1 MKKITIILTLL
12 LFGFV
17 HPTLAQGAKDMEASS
32 AWAVPTMGDMRHSAA
47 YFDLTNKGK
56 AAVELRSVRCPLAE
70 VAEVHAYAM
79 DADVIRMR
87 KIDTVSIAPGE
98 KLQLRPGAHHVMLM
112 GLKQRLNPGETVPLT
127 LEFTGGEVLE
137 ISVPVK
143 EPDPASS
150 HSHEQHHEGHST
162 DHNEED

>member
-1 MKKITIILTLL
+1 MKTVTTILALL
-12 LFGFV
+12 LFGLLQ
-17 HPTLAQGAKDMEASS
+17 PALAQGAKNLEVSFAR
-32 AWAVPTMGDMRHSAA
+32 AVPTIGDMRHSAA
-47 YFDLTNKGK
+47 YLDLTNNGPKT
-56 AAVELRSVRCPLAE
+56 VELRSVHCPLAE

-112 GLKQRLNPGETVPLT
+112 GLKQPLNPGETVPLT
-127 LEFTGGEVLE
+127 LEFTGGEMLE
-137 ISVPVK
+137 FSVPVK
-143 EPDPASS
+143 EPDPASAPG
-150 HSHEQHHEGHST
+150 EGHEHHHPA